1 LKKGGNR
8 MPTVGVFNKE
18 GNKVSEMELSESI
31 FAVEVNEYALHQV
44 VVALLANKRQGT
56 QSTKTRSEV
65 RGGGAK
71 PWRQKGTGRARQGSI
86 RAPQWIKGGI
96 VFAPKPRDYR
106 VSVPKSMRKVA
117 MKSALTSKV
126 QENQMI
132 ILESL
137 NFEAPKTK
145 NIIQMLKALEANK
158 ALIITAESNEVVY
171 KSARNIQGI
180 NIIPA
185 NNINVYDLLKY
196 EKLII
201 TKDAVSK
208 IEEVY
213 A

>member
-1 LKKGGNR
+1 

-18 GNKVSEMELSESI
+18 GNKVADMELNESI
-31 FAVEVNEYALHQV
+31 FAAEVNEYALHQV

-65 RGGGAK
+65 RGGGIK

-145 NIIQMLKALEANK
+145 NIIEMLKALEANK

>member
-1 LKKGGNR
+1 
-8 MPTVGVFNKE
+8 MPTVGLFNQEGKQVGDIQLNDNVF
-18 GNKVSEMELSESI
+18 G
-31 FAVEVNEYALHQV
+31 VEVNTDAMHQV

-56 QSTKTRSEV
+56 QSAKTRAEV
-65 RGGGAK
+65 RGGGIK

-126 QENQMI
+126 QDGQMVV
-132 ILESL
+132 LEAL
-137 NFEAPKTK
+137 GFEAPKTK
-145 NIIQMLKALEANK
+145 NMVEVLKAFEAK
-158 ALIITAESNEVVY
+158 KTLIVTGESNEVLY
-171 KSARNIQGI
+171 KSARNIADVQI
-180 NIIPA
+180 MPV
-185 NNINVYDLLKY
+185 NNINVYDLLKF

>member
-1 LKKGGNR
+1 
-8 MPTVGVFNKE
+8 MPTVKLFNQNGSE
-18 GNKVSEMELSESI
+18 VGNLELNENI
-31 FAVEVNEYALHQV
+31 FAANVNADALHQV

-56 QSTKTRSEV
+56 QSAKTRAEV
-65 RGGGAK
+65 RGGGIK

-106 VSVPKSMRKVA
+106 VSTPKSMRKVA
-117 MKSALTSKV
+117 MVSALTSKV
-126 QENQMI
+126 QEGEMI
-132 ILESL
+132 VLDSL
-137 NFEAPKTK
+137 SFEAPKTK
-145 NIIQMLKALEANK
+145 NMVEVLKAFDAK
-158 ALIITAESNEVVY
+158 KTLIITAESNEVLY
-171 KSARNIQGI
+171 KSARNLEGVQIM
-180 NIIPA
+180 PV
-185 NNINVYDLLKY
+185 NNINVYDLLKF

>member
-1 LKKGGNR
+1 

-18 GNKVSEMELSESI
+18 GNKVADMELNESI
-31 FAVEVNEYALHQV
+31 FAAEINEYALHQV

-56 QSTKTRSEV
+56 QSAKTRTEV
-65 RGGGAK
+65 RGGGIK

-106 VSVPKSMRKVA
+106 ISVPKSMRRVA

-126 QENQMI
+126 KENQMI
-132 ILESL
+132 VLESL
-137 NFEAPKTK
+137 DFATPKTK
-145 NIIQMLKALEANK
+145 NVIEMLKALEANK
-158 ALIITAESNEVVY
+158 ALIITAESNEAVY

-180 NIIPA
+180 NVIPA

-201 TKDAVSK
+201 TKEAVSK

>member
-1 LKKGGNR
+1 

-18 GNKVSEMELSESI
+18 GNKVSDMELNDSI

-132 ILESL
+132 ILDSL

-145 NIIQMLKALEANK
+145 NMVEMLKALEANK

-180 NIIPA
+180 SIIPA

>member
-1 LKKGGNR
+1 

-18 GNKVSEMELSESI
+18 GNKVSDMELNESI
-31 FAVEVNEYALHQV
+31 FAVEVNEDALHQV

-180 NIIPA
+180 SIIPA